1 MTVKAEAAW
10 LSRETP
16 LGARVELIGL
26 GVASHLNLKF
36 LLALSLGAH
45 YVGRSHQRFRAPD
58 CLFSEVTL
66 M

>member
-10 LSRETP
+10 LSREMP
-16 LGARVELIGL
+16 LGARVELIGP

-45 YVGRSHQRFRAPD
+45 YVGREEPP
-58 CLFSEVTL
+58 EVPGSRL
-66 M
+66 